1 MKVKHRE
8 CREAETQL
16 RMIEERLG
24 MTPTQY
30 NMPPSPATMLLT
42 ELSTPPARTATSRRA
57 GARAAAAAS
66 ASPNLSAPVVNG
78 TSNTSGTTSSSRTRR
93 GPPVAAEDVRSSKRT
108 RRWKEWTFF
117 SFFWSRSSAWTVLC
131 RHRTKKKLQR
141 SLWSCWQRWFA
152 FRKRFY
158 SIFGNHSFS
167 KLGFDCQNK

>member
-1 MKVKHRE
+1 MVQISQSANRNSYSVRKLNNNFQYITALLYRDWLNFLRHGLNCLVLLLQLQLQHGQTEEMKVKHRE

-78 TSNTSGTTSSSRTRR
+78 TNNTSGTTSTPRTRR

-108 RRWKEWTFF
+108 RR
-117 SFFWSRSSAWTVLC
+117 
-131 RHRTKKKLQR
+131 
-141 SLWSCWQRWFA
+141 
-152 FRKRFY
+152 
-158 SIFGNHSFS
+158 
-167 KLGFDCQNK
+167 